1 MRFED
6 FHAAALALPGAA
18 LDIKWGVDR
27 VFVVGEKM
35 FATAGSLDD
44 PAPTYSFKASPM
56 AFEHLV
62 EQGLAIPAPYLARA
76 SWVRLNGPDV
86 LPGEALKAYLA
97 QAHAFVASGLP
108 MKTRKAL
115 GLA

>member
-27 VFVVGEKM
+27 VFVVGPKM
-35 FATAGSLDD
+35 FAMAGSVED
-44 PAPTYSFKASPM
+44 PAPAYSFKASPM

-62 EQGLAIPAPYLARA
+62 EQGLATPAPYLARA
-76 SWVRLNGPDV
+76 NWVRLKGPDV
-86 LPGEALKAYLA
+86 LGDDELRAYLA
-97 QAHAFVASGLP
+97 QAHAIVAAGLTG
-108 MKTRKAL
+108 KARKAL
-115 GLA
+115 GIA